1 MMKKLY
7 TSIFLITT
15 IILAGCASP
24 TPSAAPGP
32 TSAATSAS
40 TPDTITASAIIVP
53 VDKSEL
59 GFVISSPVKEVNVIE
74 GQQVKAGETLI
85 VLDTPDLAFAVTGAQ
100 AALRSAQ
107 DYATLQHFARKT
119 LIGSHFVSSN
129 GAPELRQMADSK
141 VVQAQAALDSA
152 QAALAQGTLIAPFD
166 GTIVSLEVTPGEL
179 VQPGQVAVV
188 IGDLGHMQVET
199 KDLSEREIA
208 QVHIGE
214 AATIR
219 LKSLDQDLAGRV
231 IKIAQ
236 ISSEYN
242 GDNVFK
248 VTIQLNTQPPGLLWG
263 MSGDVDIE
271 TK

>member
-1 MMKKLY
+1 MLKKLY
-7 TSIFLITT
+7 TSIILITS
-15 IILAGCASP
+15 IVLAGCATP
-24 TPSAAPGP
+24 TPSAPAP
-32 TSAATSAS
+32 TAAATSAS
-40 TPDTITASAIIVP
+40 TPDTITASAIVVP
-53 VDKSEL
+53 VDKSQL
-59 GFVISSPVKEVNVIE
+59 SFIISSPVKEVDVLE
-74 GQQVKAGETLI
+74 GQHVKAGQTLV

-152 QAALAQGTLIAPFD
+152 QAALAQGTLVAPFD
-166 GTIVSLEVTPGEL
+166 GTLVSVEVTPGEL
-179 VQPGQVAVV
+179 VQPGQVAIVL
-188 IGDLGHMQVET
+188 GDLAHMQVET

-208 QVHIGE
+208 RVQVGQS
-214 AATIR
+214 ATIR
-219 LKSLDQDLAGRV
+219 LKSLNQDLAGRV

-236 ISSEYN
+236 MSSEYN

-248 VTIQLNTQPPGLLWG
+248 VTIQLNSQPPGLLWG
-263 MSGDVDIE
+263 MSGDVDIQ